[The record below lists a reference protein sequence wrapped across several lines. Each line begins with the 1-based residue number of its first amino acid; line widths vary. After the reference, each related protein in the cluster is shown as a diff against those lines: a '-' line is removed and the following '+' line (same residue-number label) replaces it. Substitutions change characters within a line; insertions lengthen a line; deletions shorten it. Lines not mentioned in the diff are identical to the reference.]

1 MNYFSKEYKLFLAEH
16 WVFDAW
22 QYIINT
28 KKNIIT
34 ASYCQKVISAL
45 ISQMTSEHKSWVNDL
60 NKQVAREIK
69 EFGTGRIGVDL
80 EDFPDFQINILGVR
94 TDYPFLVDK
103 LIKDFFQ
110 YIRNA
115 FDGMLQIANAALLAN
130 ESMNVEKVS
139 LKELNKSK
147 YPSLFPKSAA
157 FINSTFNND
166 EFKYCSNFNNMIKHI
181 CDAKVIISHELF
193 SGNTISQIGPF
204 FKNGKS
210 FEEEEICN
218 ITERVLKYVESQYT
232 ELLAILT
239 EEIKLENFVE
249 GRIHSL
255 AYYGQIIKDDPKNS
269 FTVVFIEVQESLD
282 ELPDELRILLV
293 NSVDDDVVAVN
304 CDYSEIL
311 VRDANGKY
319 IGQFICDEEIKDK
332 DKEKI
337 KNKSL
342 LRYRRYKKDIC
353 NGNGAFINQTKK
365 SIPIKLH
372 FMTGKIVEE
381 GFKESDNSN
390 SNS

>member
-34 ASYCQKVISAL
+34 ASYCQKVICAL

-80 EDFPDFQINILGVR
+80 EDFPGFQINILGVL

-115 FDGMLQIANAALLAN
+115 FDGMAQIANAALLAN
-130 ESMNVEKVS
+130 ESFDVEWVDFKRIRG
-139 LKELNKSK
+139 KLNNIYS
-147 YPSLFPKSAA
+147 SLFPRSTA
-157 FINSTFNND
+157 FFNSIFNNE
-166 EFKYCSNFNNMIKHI
+166 EFRYCSNFNNMIKHI
-181 CDAKVIISHELF
+181 CDAKVIISHGLF
-193 SGNTISQIGPF
+193 GGKSTYQIGPF
-204 FKNGKS
+204 FKKGTP
-210 FEEEEICN
+210 FDEEDICN
-218 ITERVLKYVESQYT
+218 ITGRVLKYIENQYA
-232 ELLAILT
+232 EFLAIIT
-239 EEIKLENFVE
+239 EEIKLDNFVE

-255 AYYGQIIKDDPKNS
+255 AFYGQIIEDDPKNS

-304 CDYSEIL
+304 CGYSEIL
-311 VRDANGKY
+311 VRDANGKN
-319 IGQFICDEEIKDK
+319 IGQFVCDEEIKDK
-332 DKEKI
+332 D
-337 KNKSL
+337 L

-353 NGNGAFINQTKK
+353 NGTVAFINQTKK
-365 SIPIKLH
+365 SIPIKSH
-372 FMTGKIVEE
+372 FMTGKIV
-381 GFKESDNSN
+381 FC
-390 SNS
+390 